1 MLPLYERIESL
12 CSAKGINITL
22 MCKNAG
28 VPRSALSDYKAGRK
42 KTISITNLE
51 KIAEYFE
58 VTVDYLLGKE
68 KSPSSD
74 ELDKQLDGVD
84 FALYGEAHDLT
95 DAEKR
100 DVLKFIKFI
109 KEQRG
114 ET

>member
-1 MLPLYERIESL
+1 MNELYKRIEDL
-12 CSAKGINITL
+12 CIQKSTNITL
-22 MCKNAG
+22 MCREAAIS
-28 VPRSALSDYKAGRK
+28 RAALSDLKMGRTK
-42 KTISITNLE
+42 ELSSSTLN
-51 KIAEYFE
+51 KIADYFD

-114 ET
+114 EK